1 MTGKLSSSYYAT
13 CQLCDD
19 ILLDNTKPWL
29 VCRRSLCD
37 LNKTIT
43 TPYQAQLWLVRLQR
57 KYHRNIL
64 TTYLVVGLQP
74 ECLQLSVTV
83 LLVGELVVLQNVVH
97 FSEVPQVKSHD
108 CSGSEN
114 TLRLVQLLNIGMGNG
129 QRPEEPSQS
138 LDISALLQSLAYSR
152 NLDRVISL
160 SKPTLLTD
168 KNLFVRLST

>member
-1 MTGKLSSSYYAT
+1 M
-13 CQLCDD
+13 
-19 ILLDNTKPWL
+19 
-29 VCRRSLCD
+29 CRRSLCD

-43 TPYQAQLWLVRLQR
+43 TPYHAQLWLLRLQQ
-57 KYHRNIL
+57 KYRRNIL

-74 ECLQLSVTV
+74 KCLQLSVAV

-138 LDISALLQSLAYSR
+138 LDISALL
-152 NLDRVISL
+152 
-160 SKPTLLTD
+160 
-168 KNLFVRLST
+168 